1 MGALLTYWKIC
12 KISLDLEKSGYEYR
26 LLPIAQEFVK
36 QTVTHVQGDMQ
47 AELLA
52 YFHGDSGAEPI
63 TQAKAGLCLRCE
75 VSYPILKACQK
86 IDNLFGGEKAFT
98 YRELLQFVLND
109 DGKKLVILDRD
120 RKAQLILD
128 DGGEIHSSAYKYF
141 TVEVLRTFKQN
152 ASSMSLDNWAYLQ
165 TKQNPELKSF
175 LGEFGF
181 KHLSDWA
188 MMNRVRPKQLEQL
201 SKRDRS
207 LLEVFHAVYRR
218 DRQLLRA
225 KGARKCPDPSP
236 SQLTE
241 MHSML
246 QLRGIVFNSTTAL
259 MGELKQVAT
268 QLRQY
273 DIWSYREPLEIQ
285 DPETGGYTPRPDL
298 PHDSLDELDVE
309 QQEFLDSLQ
318 QQLQLAVSEGI
329 ELEIQ
334 NCINQLKKS
343 KKYAPLAGQFI
354 PGLRLYYVEGLS
366 LKDIAPRLGMSS
378 WDQARRIL
386 NPGEL
391 LRLVRS
397 RVVQKLL
404 DISLE
409 KAQNLGLSSTP
420 PEPDYLTMVLEQI
433 EAFADR
439 EVFQEASDELRA
451 GKNRAM
457 NSVYAAQLRLSLNN
471 FIQA

>member
-1 MGALLTYWKIC
+1 MGALSTYWKIC
-12 KISLDLEKSGYEYR
+12 QISLGQGQLGYEYR
-26 LLPIAQEFVK
+26 FLPIAQEFMQ

-52 YFHGDSGAEPI
+52 CFHGQKAIEPT

-98 YRELLQFVLND
+98 YRELLPFVLND
-109 DGKKLVILDRD
+109 DGKKLVILDQD
-120 RKAQLILD
+120 RRSQLILD
-128 DGGEIHSSAYKYF
+128 DDGGIHATAYKYF

-165 TKQNPELKSF
+165 TKQNPDLKNF

-188 MMNRVRPKQLEQL
+188 MMNRVRPKQLAQL
-201 SKRDRS
+201 SPRDRS

-218 DRQLLRA
+218 DRQLMRA
-225 KGARKCPDPSP
+225 KGAQKCPDPSLL
-236 SQLTE
+236 QLTE
-241 MHSML
+241 MQDKL
-246 QLRGIVFNSTTAL
+246 QIRGIVINSTVAL
-259 MGELKQVAT
+259 MGELKQLAT

-309 QQEFLDSLQ
+309 QQEFLDSIHE
-318 QQLQLAVSEGI
+318 QLKLAVSQGI
-329 ELEIQ
+329 ELEIE

-343 KKYAPLAGQFI
+343 KKYAPLAGQFV
-354 PGLRLYYVEGLS
+354 PGLRLYYIEGLS
-366 LKDIAPRLGMSS
+366 LRDIAPQLGMSS

-409 KAQNLGLSSTP
+409 KSQNLGLSSTP
-420 PEPDYLTMVLEQI
+420 PEPDYLKMVSEQV
-433 EAFADR
+433 EAFADG
-439 EVFQEASDELRA
+439 EVFQEAGEEIRA

-457 NSVYAAQLRLSLNN
+457 NSVYAAQLRVSLNN
-471 FIQA
+471 FT